1 MTNAQIIMEQ
11 QELLAAD
18 GILKEN
24 ENGEIQPIHTYQAW
38 KKLGYQV
45 RKGETA
51 VAKFAV
57 WKFMASK
64 KKEEEAEADEADT
77 NEDEKPKRKGR
88 MYLKVSAFFTDEQVD
103 KIQK

>member
-11 QELLAAD
+11 QILLAAD
-18 GILKEN
+18 GILRED
-24 ENGEIQPIHTYQAW
+24 EDGEIQPIQTYQAG

-45 RKGETA
+45 KKGEKA

-57 WKFMASK
+57 WKYMTSK
-64 KKEEEAEADEADT
+64 KKEEEAETEADA

-88 MYLKVSAFFTDEQVD
+88 MYLKVSAFFTDDQVE

>member
-11 QELLAAD
+11 QLLLAED

-24 ENGEIQPIHTYQAW
+24 EDGEIQPIHTYQAW

-57 WKFMASK
+57 WKFMTSK
-64 KKEEEAEADEADT
+64 KKEEEAEADET
-77 NEDEKPKRKGR
+77 TEEIGKKKGR

>member
-11 QELLAAD
+11 QYLLAAD

-24 ENGEIQPIHTYQAW
+24 EDGEIQPIHTYQAW

-57 WKFMASK
+57 WKFMTSK
-64 KKEEEAEADEADT
+64 KKEEEAEAEADET
-77 NEDEKPKRKGR
+77 TEETGKKKKGR